1 MEKIKW
7 TYLEKMPGSR
17 KLNPK
22 KYLILE
28 ASLKIIHDFG
38 LQGLSVTAISK
49 KTGLSKPLILYH
61 YENNDLILLD
71 LFFFLGKLAQ
81 KCIEEYLKG
90 TKTYEDKVLAMIKAL
105 FSYVVK
111 NKEVGDF
118 FVLMFHEAT
127 KTDSMQIAHQN
138 IQSQAIDIWEKI
150 FFESMRYQDL
160 NLLKSSCRGVHNLLT
175 GTLLMMIAGNDI
187 SNFQEHLNI
196 LKINV
201 EILLNIK
208 LPKKELIF

>member
-1 MEKIKW
+1 MENIEW
-7 TYLEKMPGSR
+7 NILENMPGSR

-28 ASLKIIHDFG
+28 AALKIIHDFG

-49 KTGLSKPLILYH
+49 ETKLSKSLILYH

-71 LFFFLGKLAQ
+71 LFFFLGKLAR
-81 KCIEEYLKG
+81 KNIEEHLLNAKS
-90 TKTYEDKVLAMIKAL
+90 YEDKIFGMIHAL

-111 NKEVGDF
+111 NKEVGEF

-138 IQSQAIDIWEKI
+138 IQTQAIEIWEKI
-150 FFESMRYQDL
+150 FFESMKFKDL
-160 NLLKSSCRGVHNLLT
+160 DLLKARCRGVHNLLT
-175 GTLLMMIAGNDI
+175 GTLLMMIGSKDS
-187 SNFQEHLNI
+187 SNYKFHFETA
-196 LKINV
+196 KINI
-201 EILLNIK
+201 ESLLAIK
-208 LPKKELIF
+208 LTDRELVI